1 MASVKAVFMSF
12 AGEIFTFYFDMVDF
26 QKLHMSFLGQIADT
40 QFILLKPLLH
50 PIGKLRFV
58 KLLCS

>member
-26 QKLHMSFLGQIADT
+26 EKLHVIPGTNSRHT
-40 QFILLKPLLH
+40 EFILLKPLLH

-58 KLLCS
+58 KLFCS